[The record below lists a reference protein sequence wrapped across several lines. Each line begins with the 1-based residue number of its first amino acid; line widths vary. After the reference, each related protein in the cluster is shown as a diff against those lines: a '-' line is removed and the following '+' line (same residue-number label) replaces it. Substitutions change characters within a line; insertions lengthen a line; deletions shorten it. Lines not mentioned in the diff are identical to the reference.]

1 MNLSPGFNSFQPMA
15 DIYVFRDE
23 SASLTIKEIRQLANS
38 RFQIQATATP
48 NAGIDGNAHY
58 WLKMDVQSDKDH
70 AIFLELAFPTLEKV
84 TLYQI
89 EDSKIVNTFETGF
102 ATPVKDRTFKDNNF
116 VFPITLTQ
124 KQVSTLYIRVQ
135 TQGPIIIPINFWEKD
150 SFYENNLNS
159 HSLMAMYLGLVL
171 ALAIYNAILY
181 FSVKDKTYLFYTLH
195 LLGICWFQ
203 MSMMGY
209 TAIYLWGDIA
219 SELRYR
225 EAPIAAALAITVAFQ
240 FTRQFLN
247 IKALSQRLDR
257 TLNIGSFIGFGFA
270 IACSFAPLGPIIP
283 ALFAIHFLSVCI
295 LVIAAIYA
303 LNNGMRS
310 ARYFLTGWGIFI
322 AGSMVQIQMYQNLLP
337 FNFLTSQA
345 ILFTSGIEAIL
356 MSLALA
362 DRINLMRQ
370 DKVKYHKEALQ
381 SAEESNE
388 LKDQFLATI
397 SHELRTPMNGVL
409 GALELVN
416 FRNLPPEDRSA
427 INVARLS
434 SKRML
439 TLINGLLNYT
449 EAQLDDV
456 YVNKRAFKLPLDI
469 NDLVTHL
476 EQACQSKHLET
487 SFSTNFPKST
497 SFYGDIEKI
506 RTILL
511 HLTENAL
518 KFTREGRIDITINVT
533 PQQDNQEQ
541 RCNLRVSITDTGVGI
556 SPSEQ
561 EKIFNAFDQLDA
573 DYNRQQGGMGIGLA
587 LVKRLVAILGGDIQ
601 LFSEPG
607 KGTRFEI
614 ILPVEKFSE
623 EPSDTQERKVSFI
636 HEKYEPFILIAEDN
650 DVNQKIMAALCSK
663 LGYKTIVAINGEAA
677 VSIAKQMS
685 PALIFMD
692 CQMPLM
698 DGFEATR
705 KIRLLNPEMHHVP
718 IIAVTA
724 NASGKDQQR
733 CFESGMN
740 DHITKPISL
749 NTVKSCL
756 IRWLP
761 KQQHHEK
768 LLQENVQS

>member
-1 MNLSPGFNSFQPMA
+1 
-15 DIYVFRDE
+15 
-23 SASLTIKEIRQLANS
+23 
-38 RFQIQATATP
+38 
-48 NAGIDGNAHY
+48 
-58 WLKMDVQSDKDH
+58 
-70 AIFLELAFPTLEKV
+70 
-84 TLYQI
+84 
-89 EDSKIVNTFETGF
+89 
-102 ATPVKDRTFKDNNF
+102 
-116 VFPITLTQ
+116 
-124 KQVSTLYIRVQ
+124 
-135 TQGPIIIPINFWEKD
+135 
-150 SFYENNLNS
+150 
-159 HSLMAMYLGLVL
+159 
-171 ALAIYNAILY
+171 
-181 FSVKDKTYLFYTLH
+181 
-195 LLGICWFQ
+195 
-203 MSMMGY
+203 
-209 TAIYLWGDIA
+209 
-219 SELRYR
+219 
-225 EAPIAAALAITVAFQ
+225 
-240 FTRQFLN
+240 
-247 IKALSQRLDR
+247 
-257 TLNIGSFIGFGFA
+257 
-270 IACSFAPLGPIIP
+270 
-283 ALFAIHFLSVCI
+283 
-295 LVIAAIYA
+295 
-303 LNNGMRS
+303 
-310 ARYFLTGWGIFI
+310 
-322 AGSMVQIQMYQNLLP
+322 
-337 FNFLTSQA
+337 
-345 ILFTSGIEAIL
+345 

-370 DKVKYHKEALQ
+370 EKVKYHKEALQ
-381 SAEESNE
+381 NAEESNE

-416 FRNLPPEDRSA
+416 FQNLPAEDRSA

-469 NDLVTHL
+469 NDLVSHL

-487 SFSTNFPKST
+487 SFTTNFPQET
-497 SFYGDIEKI
+497 NFYGDIEKI

-518 KFTREGRIDITINVT
+518 KFTREGRIDITINAT
-533 PQQDNQEQ
+533 PQKDNHAQ
-541 RCNLRVSITDTGVGI
+541 RCNLRISINDTGVGI
-556 SPSEQ
+556 SLDEQ

-587 LVKRLVAILGGDIQ
+587 LVKRLVAILGGDIE
-601 LFSEPG
+601 LYSELG

-614 ILPVEKFSE
+614 TLPVDKFSE
-623 EPSDTQERKVSFI
+623 KTDNNEERKVAFI

-650 DVNQKIMAALCSK
+650 DVNQKIMAALCRK
-663 LGYKTIVAINGEAA
+663 LGYKTIVAVNGEAA

-698 DGFEATR
+698 DGFEATK
-705 KIRLLNPEMHHVP
+705 KIRLLNPAMHHVP

-740 DHITKPISL
+740 DHITKPINL

-761 KQQHHEK
+761 KQQHHEN
-768 LLQENVQS
+768 LLQEKVQS